1 MRRAVLAA
9 VQAVA
14 LDGLKAPLSREDLA
28 AILAAGIEVKSIR
41 EGLIDFPTHIAGVP
55 GYWCGRSGEDA
66 IEWWHPRDS
75 GIAGRQ
81 RVD

>member
-1 MRRAVLAA
+1 MLAA

-55 GYWCGRSGEDA
+55 AYWCGRSREDA
-66 IEWWHPRDS
+66 IE
-75 GIAGRQ
+75 
-81 RVD
+81 

>member
-1 MRRAVLAA
+1 MLAA

-55 GYWCGRSGEDA
+55 AYWCGRSGEDA

>member
-1 MRRAVLAA
+1 MLAA

-41 EGLIDFPTHIAGVP
+41 EGLSDFPTHIAGVP
-55 GYWCGRSGEDA
+55 AYWCGRSGEDA
-66 IEWWHPRDS
+66 IE
-75 GIAGRQ
+75 
-81 RVD
+81 